1 MSTSTQITLYDT
13 TLRDG
18 AQGEGIHFSL
28 ADKLR
33 LAQRLDAFGMHY
45 IEGGWPGSNEKDIE
59 FFREAKKLKFRHA
72 KLAAFGSTRRAN
84 TAVEKDPQVALLLE
98 AGTPVVTLVCKS
110 SMLHVT
116 EILRT
121 TPSENLGMIVDTI
134 RYLVAHGREVIFD
147 GEHTFDGYK
156 LAALESSENY
166 TAQCYV
172 AAAEAGASYLVMCDT
187 NGGSLPSEISQ
198 ITNQLAHRLA
208 LAGFKSAKLGIHTHD
223 DCGLGVANALA
234 GIEAGALQIQGTV
247 NGYGERT
254 GNCNLVTSIANLQL
268 KMGHR
273 VLSDDKLAEL
283 RDLSLFVDEVANQR
297 PSGRAPFVGSAAFAH
312 KGGIHVNAVNK
323 FAGSY
328 EHIEPGKVGNRQ
340 RVLVG
345 ELAGRA
351 NVMLKAKTL
360 GLKIEEKSPQALAIL
375 EEIKRLENQ
384 GYEFEAADASFELLV
399 RKALGEYTPYFE
411 LGDYH
416 VSIRKD
422 NLLDRDTSE
431 ATIKIT
437 VKGETVHEVA
447 EGDGPVNALDAA
459 LRKALVRF
467 YPRLAAMTLVDYKVR
482 IVDSAHG
489 TAAKTRVFIESSD
502 GDSNWATVGVS
513 KDIIEASWIALRDSV
528 EFALMQLSQQS
539 RLLQSITTALLHS
552 VEKATSSSDELTRLL
567 DEGQFRRPD
576 LGSLHKALLHSLTR
590 EVSSND
596 NLARLLRS
604 PQIQEPDANSL
615 QQCLLKIVSGLA
627 FSTDDFNRW
636 AKDLE
641 PQKFNLTSLSDA
653 LSRSITKAAFSS
665 EDFERLLKKSEGEQP
680 A

>member
-1 MSTSTQITLYDT
+1 MSTSPQITLYDT

-59 FFREAKKLKFRHA
+59 FFREAKKLKFKHA

-98 AGTPVVTLVCKS
+98 AGTPVVTLVCKTS
-110 SMLHVT
+110 TLHVT

-121 TPSENLGMIVDTI
+121 TLEENLAMIRDTI
-134 RYLVAHGREVIFD
+134 GYLVAQGREVIFD

-156 LAALESSENY
+156 LDADYTTKCYQAAD
-166 TAQCYV
+166 
-172 AAAEAGASYLVMCDT
+172 EAGAAYLVLCDT
-187 NGGSLPSEISQ
+187 NGGTLPSEIAA
-198 ITNQLAHRLA
+198 ITTA
-208 LAGFKSAKLGIHTHD
+208 LKGKVKRAKLGIHTHD
-223 DCGLGVANALA
+223 DCGLGVANALS
-234 GIEAGALQIQGTV
+234 GIEAGATQIQGTI

-254 GNCNLVTSIANLQL
+254 GNCNLITSIANLQL
-268 KMGHR
+268 KMNRR
-273 VLSDDKLAEL
+273 VLSDEKLAEL
-283 RDLSLFVDEVANQR
+283 RDLSFFVDEVANQR

-323 FAGSY
+323 LASSY
-328 EHIEPGKVGNRQ
+328 EHIEPEKVGNSQ

-351 NVMLKAKTL
+351 NVMLKARTL
-360 GLKIEEKSPQALAIL
+360 GLKLEEKSPEALRVL
-375 EEIKRLENQ
+375 EAIKRLENQ

-399 RKALGEYTPYFE
+399 RKTLGEYAPFFE
-411 LGDYH
+411 LAEYH

-422 NLLDRDTSE
+422 NLLDKDISE
-431 ATIKIT
+431 ATMKIT

-467 YPRLAAMTLVDYKVR
+467 YPQLAAVRLVDYKVR
-482 IVDSAHG
+482 IVDSTHG
-489 TAAKTRVFIESSD
+489 TAARTRVFIESSD
-502 GDSNWATVGVS
+502 GDTNWATVGVS

-528 EFALMQLSQQS
+528 DFALMQLTLQS
-539 RLLQSITTALLHS
+539 KLLQSITEALLKS
-552 VEKATSSSDELTRLL
+552 VEKATSSSEDLTRLL
-567 DEGQFRRPD
+567 NEGQFRRPD
-576 LGSLHKALLHSLTR
+576 LGSLHSVLLTSLTR
-590 EVSSND
+590 EVSTND

-604 PQIQEPDANSL
+604 PQIQEPDSDSL
-615 QQCLLKIVSGLA
+615 EECLSTIVNGLT
-627 FSTDDFNRW
+627 FSNDDFDRW

-653 LSRSITKAAFSS
+653 LSRSIAKAAFSS
-665 EDFERLLKKSEGEQP
+665 EDFERLLKKSESGTSS
-680 A
+680 